1 MIVTC
6 ASCLT
11 KFNLEDSRI
20 SARGAK
26 VRCSRCKHVFYIPPP
41 TPKKEEIVEDF
52 ESFARAHEELIEP
65 GQRKAAPVPKPA
77 LGEEAGAASAEEM
90 SLFAEEA
97 PAKPAKR
104 KWQRTF
110 REEEKP
116 SVRTLR
122 SEKTVRKTKKGPSL
136 IFALVAVLLLMVLGA
151 FYLWTELE
159 SGGNLSKYV
168 QSPIQKVSQ
177 LWGQIWGT
185 EKEGLVVGD
194 LNQYEETIE
203 NIPLLIIEGKVTNQS
218 GVTKKHIKIRVVIFD
233 QNKAKIAEKE
243 IFCGRAL
250 TRDELRRLPPD
261 FFKGEMGIQPKTE
274 GDKTVS
280 PGASVPFAVVF
291 KDLGG
296 QAKEFGVEIVEAPN
310 LK

>member
-11 KFNLEDSRI
+11 KFNLEDSKI
-20 SARGAK
+20 PARGAK

-41 TPKKEEIVEDF
+41 TAKKEEIVEDF

-65 GQRKAAPVPKPA
+65 GQKRAASVPKPA
-77 LGEEAGAASAEEM
+77 PEEGTGAPSAEEM

-97 PAKPAKR
+97 PSKPAKR
-104 KWQRTF
+104 MRQRAP

-116 SVRTLR
+116 SVRTLKP
-122 SEKTVRKTKKGPSL
+122 EKTVRKAKKGPSL
-136 IFALVAVLLLMVLGA
+136 IFALVAILLLLVLAA

-159 SGGNLSKYV
+159 SGGNLSRYV

-194 LNQYEETIE
+194 LNQYEETVE
-203 NIPLLIIEGKVTNQS
+203 NIPLLVIEGKVTNQS
-218 GVTKKHIKIRVVIFD
+218 GVSKKYIKVRVVIFD
-233 QNKAKIAEKE
+233 QSKAKIAEKE
-243 IFCGRAL
+243 TFCGRAL
-250 TRDELRRLPPD
+250 TRDELRRLPSD
-261 FFKGEMGIQPKTE
+261 FFKGEMSIPPKTE

-296 QAKEFGVEIVEAPN
+296 QAKEFGVEIVEAPK
-310 LK
+310 L